1 MATGIIGRNF
11 EVTDDIRELIDKKL
25 SKIIDKLFAD
35 VIDVRVVLQVEKYRN
50 ICEIVVTGKEQD
62 VKSVQESDESMP
74 DAINAA
80 LDHVKRQAQK
90 NRKTIRD
97 HHRKDGNRS
106 KATAAVTDWTV
117 QVLEPGRL
125 RDNNGSGTRRIVK
138 TNNLRITPMSIE
150 DAAQR
155 LDDSKNEF
163 IVFRD
168 MDTDR
173 ISVIYKRRDNN
184 LGLIAPEV

>member
-11 EVTDDIRELIDKKL
+11 EVTPKIRTLLETKL
-25 SKIIDKLFAD
+25 AKITEKLFDD
-35 VIDVRVVLQVEKYRN
+35 VIEMRCVLQVEKYRN
-50 ICEIVVTGKEQD
+50 ICEILIVGKEHD
-62 VKSVQESDESMP
+62 VKAVQESDESMP
-74 DAINAA
+74 DAINLA
-80 LDHVKRQAQK
+80 LDHIKRQAQK

-97 HHRKDGNRS
+97 HHRRDGSRN
-106 KATAAVTDWTV
+106 KAAVSDWTV
-117 QVLEPGRL
+117 QVLEPGNL
-125 RDNNGSGTRRIVK
+125 REKNRKKSPRIIK
-138 TNNLRITPMSIE
+138 TNSLPIRPMSIE

-168 MDTDR
+168 LDTDKV
-173 ISVIYKRRDNN
+173 SVIYKRRDNN